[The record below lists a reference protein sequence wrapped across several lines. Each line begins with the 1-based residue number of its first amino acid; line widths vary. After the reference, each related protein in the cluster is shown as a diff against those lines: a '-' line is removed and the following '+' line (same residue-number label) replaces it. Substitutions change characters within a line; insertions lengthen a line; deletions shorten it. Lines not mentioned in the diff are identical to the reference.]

1 MKTATHATLRAALL
15 TTASLLTPLAAPAS
29 AAPRPSAIVAA
40 SGDAAPAALSLGR
53 TAPLAD
59 TPMKS
64 VDGSDVSIAKAAGKN
79 GTLVIFMCNHCPWVK
94 AWQTRIASIGN
105 DAVTRGVGVIAV
117 NSNDPA
123 QFPEDDFD
131 SMKGQAETLGLKF
144 PYVVDATSD
153 VGRAFGATRTP
164 EAFLFD
170 AKGKLVYHGTVDDN
184 ARNEQ
189 AVAKTWLRDAVTAVA
204 GGRRVPV
211 AETKAFGCGI
221 KLRAKSST

>member
-1 MKTATHATLRAALL
+1 MKTATSALLLAAVL
-15 TTASLLTPLAAPAS
+15 TTASLLHGVAPAHASPGAS
-29 AAPRPSAIVAA
+29 AAVA
-40 SGDAAPAALSLGR
+40 GDDAPATLALGR
-53 TAPLAD
+53 GAPLAD

-64 VDGSDVSIAKAAGKN
+64 VDGGDVSIAKAAGKN

-105 DAVTRGVGVIAV
+105 DAVARGVGVIAV

-131 SMKGQAETLGLKF
+131 SMKRQADALGLKF

-204 GGRRVPV
+204 AGKRVPV

>member
-1 MKTATHATLRAALL
+1 MKTATHATLLAALL
-15 TTASLLTPLAAPAS
+15 TTASLLAPLATTAS
-29 AAPRPSAIVAA
+29 ATPRPSAIVAA
-40 SGDAAPAALSLGR
+40 AGDDAPAALPLGR

-117 NSNDPA
+117 NSNDPV

-131 SMKGQAETLGLKF
+131 SMKRQAETLGLKF

-189 AVAKTWLRDAVTAVA
+189 AVAKTWLRDAVAAVA
-204 GGRRVPV
+204 GGKRVPIG
-211 AETKAFGCGI
+211 ETKAFGCGI